1 MVGASTTTPVRA
13 AAGSTTSVPTSAELI
28 SWLSASASMLNST
41 MPLRSPAAASRSVS
55 NTVDAAWKCADLSG
69 PSKTTPAI
77 QATVQASEPKPTG
90 RWVLFISTF
99 TTVFLAELGD
109 KTQLATLLLSAQSG
123 RPLLVFIG
131 AALALV
137 STSLVG
143 VLLGQ
148 WLSRHV
154 PPRQLERLAGGLML
168 ILGTAI
174 GGRALAHLLPS

>member
-1 MVGASTTTPVRA
+1 MLEAPLQ
-13 AAGSTTSVPTSAELI
+13 SAE
-28 SWLSASASMLNST
+28 
-41 MPLRSPAAASRSVS
+41 PLR
-55 NTVDAAWKCADLSG
+55 
-69 PSKTTPAI
+69 
-77 QATVQASEPKPTG
+77 TG
-90 RWVLFISTF
+90 RWVLFFSTF

-123 RPLLVFIG
+123 RPVLVFVG

-148 WLSRHV
+148 WLSRRV

-168 ILGTAI
+168 ILGTVI
-174 GGRALAHLLPS
+174 GGRALLQLLPS